1 MMITL
6 RHVVFTSVTLL
17 FKVESSFSTQSTQTV
32 VSEVL
37 NVLTPRIMTLI
48 SDALSAQEAARQQAA
63 AAAAAE
69 AKRQQALLLA
79 QQQEEARRQAAAA
92 AAAAAEE
99 QRRQAAAAAAAA
111 AAQQDDSSLNSLFG
125 DGKTHYVHIE
135 VPGVFKEEYNL
146 A

>member
-1 MMITL
+1 M
-6 RHVVFTSVTLL
+6 
-17 FKVESSFSTQSTQTV
+17 

-48 SDALSAQEAARQQAA
+48 SDALSAQEAA
-63 AAAAAE
+63 AAAE
-69 AKRQQALLLA
+69 AKRQEALLFA
-79 QQQEEARRQAAAA
+79 QQQEALRQAAL
-92 AAAAAEE
+92 AAAEE
-99 QRRQAAAAAAAA
+99 QRRKAAAAAAAA
-111 AAQQDDSSLNSLFG
+111 AANNAQSDSSLDGLFG